1 MQPTSSGFILTSKH
15 PLTYLYKLRGLPAPG
30 DRMFPSSVRRVVA
43 SAVSS
48 TPQTGIVSAIASS
61 ATKTAPIFVHRHQR
75 RCSSSKPSRS
85 DNGSSE
91 ISAGQSVPASST
103 SARGDGKASG
113 EKRKRKSKDASDR
126 TASLKKLPSVPNTHH
141 MSQEALGLSSFF
153 SLHRP
158 ISVTQTMPRT
168 VSDEHF
174 ASIFA
179 SRTKSNRL
187 SDTMSTL
194 SDTIDQLEGPMAQ
207 MTIGGQQEG
216 QGMGEA
222 MHKVDIK
229 NADGSES
236 SMYLQIDTMSGEF
249 LPFRPPPLPQPQ
261 AAAQADSAV
270 AESEAVEDV
279 PQHRVYKAL
288 FTIEESTDPDGQIR
302 IMAHSPRIMNDA
314 QPRSF
319 LERLALRQLKFD
331 EAQGGRRDMHAISVK
346 RQRKLKMKKKKY
358 KKLMK
363 RTRNLRRKL
372 DRT

>member
-1 MQPTSSGFILTSKH
+1 ML
-15 PLTYLYKLRGLPAPG
+15 
-30 DRMFPSSVRRVVA
+30 PSSVRRVVA
-43 SAVSS
+43 SAASSTSQTGLVSS
-48 TPQTGIVSAIASS
+48 LAS
-61 ATKTAPIFVHRHQR
+61 ATIKTTPLFVRNHPR
-75 RCSSSKPSRS
+75 RYSSSKPSKS
-85 DNGSSE
+85 DNGSNE
-91 ISAGQSVPASST
+91 ISADQSVPAT
-103 SARGDGKASG
+103 TTPKSG
-113 EKRKRKSKDASDR
+113 SEKRKRKSNKDASDR
-126 TASLKKLPSVPNTHH
+126 AASMKKLPSVPSTHH

-158 ISVTQTMPRT
+158 ISVTQTMPRA

-179 SRTKSNRL
+179 ARTRNNKMA
-187 SDTMSTL
+187 DTDSTL
-194 SDTIDQLEGPMAQ
+194 SSTIEQLEGPMAQ
-207 MTIGGQQEG
+207 MTIGGQEG
-216 QGMGEA
+216 QEV

-229 NADGSES
+229 NPDGTES

-249 LPFRPPPLPQPQ
+249 LPFRPPPLPQAE
-261 AAAQADSAV
+261 AAGESEGAL

-302 IMAHSPRIMNDA
+302 IMAHSPRIMQD

-331 EAQGGRRDMHAISVK
+331 EAQGRRDMHAISVK

-363 RTRNLRRKL
+363 RTRVLRRKL

>member
-1 MQPTSSGFILTSKH
+1 
-15 PLTYLYKLRGLPAPG
+15 
-30 DRMFPSSVRRVVA
+30 MFSSSVRRVVS

-48 TPQTGIVSAIASS
+48 GPQTGVVSALASS
-61 ATKTAPIFVHRHQR
+61 TSKAAPVFVRSHQR

-85 DNGSSE
+85 DNDSND
-91 ISAGQSVPASST
+91 ISAGQSVPTSS
-103 SARGDGKASG
+103 SARGEGKASG
-113 EKRKRKSKDASDR
+113 EKRKRKSNKDASDR

-158 ISVTQTMPRT
+158 ISVTQTMPRA

-174 ASIFA
+174 ASIFTP
-179 SRTKSNRL
+179 RTKANRMSN
-187 SDTMSTL
+187 TMSTL
-194 SDTIDQLEGPMAQ
+194 SETIDQLEGPMAQ
-207 MTIGGQQEG
+207 MTIGGQQE
-216 QGMGEA
+216 QGMGDA

-229 NADGSES
+229 NPDGSES

-249 LPFRPPPLPQPQ
+249 LPFRPPPLPQAQ
-261 AAAQADSAV
+261 AAGEATNAIAE
-270 AESEAVEDV
+270 AESVEDV

-302 IMAHSPRIMNDA
+302 IMAHSPRILQDA
-314 QPRSF
+314 QPKSF

-331 EAQGGRRDMHAISVK
+331 EANQGRRDMHAISVK

>member
-1 MQPTSSGFILTSKH
+1 M
-15 PLTYLYKLRGLPAPG
+15 LPP
-30 DRMFPSSVRRVVA
+30 SVRRVVS

-48 TPQTGIVSAIASS
+48 APQTGVLSSLAS
-61 ATKTAPIFVHRHQR
+61 TAPKTTPIFLRGHQR

-85 DNGSSE
+85 DSGSSE
-91 ISAGQSVPASST
+91 IAAGQSVPASST
-103 SARGDGKASG
+103 STRGDGKAGG
-113 EKRKRKSKDASDR
+113 EKRKRKNKDASER
-126 TASLKKLPSVPNTHH
+126 TASMKKLPSVPNTHH
-141 MSQEALGLSSFF
+141 MSQESLGLSSFF

-158 ISVTQTMPRT
+158 ISITQTMPRT
-168 VSDEHF
+168 VSDEYF

-179 SRTKSNRL
+179 SRTKANRMA
-187 SDTMSTL
+187 DTVNTI
-194 SDTIDQLEGPMAQ
+194 SDTIDQLDGPMAQ
-207 MTIGGQQEG
+207 MMIGGQQES
-216 QGMGEA
+216 QGMEA

-261 AAAQADSAV
+261 AAGEANRAVAQA
-270 AESEAVEDV
+270 EAVEDI

-302 IMAHSPRIMNDA
+302 IMAHSPRIIQDP

-331 EAQGGRRDMHAISVK
+331 EAQGARRDMHAISVK

>member
-1 MQPTSSGFILTSKH
+1 
-15 PLTYLYKLRGLPAPG
+15 
-30 DRMFPSSVRRVVA
+30 MFSSSVRRVITSVA
-43 SAVSS
+43 SSA
-48 TPQTGIVSAIASS
+48 PQTGVVPTLASS
-61 ATKTAPIFVHRHQR
+61 ATKTAPILLYRHQR

-85 DNGSSE
+85 DNGSND
-91 ISAGQSVPASST
+91 ISADQSVAAPT

-179 SRTKSNRL
+179 SRTKSNRMAETV
-187 SDTMSTL
+187 SAL

-207 MTIGGQQEG
+207 MTIGGQQDD

-261 AAAQADSAV
+261 AAAEVGSTMAA
-270 AESEAVEDV
+270 SEAVEDV

-302 IMAHSPRIMNDA
+302 IMAHSPRIMQDA

-331 EAQGGRRDMHAISVK
+331 EAQGSRRDMHAISVK
-346 RQRKLKMKKKKY
+346 RQRKLRMKKKKY

>member
-1 MQPTSSGFILTSKH
+1 ML
-15 PLTYLYKLRGLPAPG
+15 
-30 DRMFPSSVRRVVA
+30 PSSVRRVVA
-43 SAVSS
+43 SAVS
-48 TPQTGIVSAIASS
+48 TPQTGVVSSLAS
-61 ATKTAPIFVHRHQR
+61 ATLKTTPVFVRNHQR
-75 RCSSSKPSRS
+75 RCSSSKPSKS
-85 DNGSSE
+85 DNGPND
-91 ISAGQSVPASST
+91 ISAGQSVPATTTPKS
-103 SARGDGKASG
+103 GG
-113 EKRKRKSKDASDR
+113 EKRKRKSNKDASDR
-126 TASLKKLPSVPNTHH
+126 AASMKKLPSVPSTHH

-158 ISVTQTMPRT
+158 ISVTQTMPRAVT
-168 VSDEHF
+168 DEHF

-179 SRTKSNRL
+179 ARSRNNKL
-187 SDTMSTL
+187 ADTESTL
-194 SDTIDQLEGPMAQ
+194 SSTIEQLEGPMAQ
-207 MTIGGQQEG
+207 MTIGGQEG
-216 QGMGEA
+216 QEV

-229 NADGSES
+229 NPDGTES

-249 LPFRPPPLPQPQ
+249 LPFRPPPLPQVE
-261 AAAQADSAV
+261 AAGKSESDV
-270 AESEAVEDV
+270 AEAEAVEDV

-302 IMAHSPRIMNDA
+302 IMAHSPRIMQD

-331 EAQGGRRDMHAISVK
+331 EAQGRRDMHAISVK

-363 RTRNLRRKL
+363 RTRVLRRKL

>member
-1 MQPTSSGFILTSKH
+1 ML
-15 PLTYLYKLRGLPAPG
+15 
-30 DRMFPSSVRRVVA
+30 PSSVRRVVA
-43 SAVSS
+43 SAVS
-48 TPQTGIVSAIASS
+48 TPQTGVVSSLAS
-61 ATKTAPIFVHRHQR
+61 ATLKTTPVFVRNHQR
-75 RCSSSKPSRS
+75 RCSSSKPSKS
-85 DNGSSE
+85 DNGPND
-91 ISAGQSVPASST
+91 ISAGQSVPATTTPKS
-103 SARGDGKASG
+103 GG
-113 EKRKRKSKDASDR
+113 EKRKRKSNKDASDR
-126 TASLKKLPSVPNTHH
+126 AASMKKLPSVPSTHH

-158 ISVTQTMPRT
+158 ISVTQTMPRAVT
-168 VSDEHF
+168 DEHF

-179 SRTKSNRL
+179 ARSRNNKL
-187 SDTMSTL
+187 ADTESTL
-194 SDTIDQLEGPMAQ
+194 SSTIEQLEGPMAQ
-207 MTIGGQQEG
+207 MTIGGQEG
-216 QGMGEA
+216 QEV

-229 NADGSES
+229 NPDGTES

-249 LPFRPPPLPQPQ
+249 LPFRPPPLPQVE
-261 AAAQADSAV
+261 AAGESESAV
-270 AESEAVEDV
+270 AEAEAVEDV

-302 IMAHSPRIMNDA
+302 IMAHSPRIMQD

-331 EAQGGRRDMHAISVK
+331 EAQGRRDMHAISVK

-363 RTRNLRRKL
+363 RTRVLRRKL

>member
-1 MQPTSSGFILTSKH
+1 ML
-15 PLTYLYKLRGLPAPG
+15 
-30 DRMFPSSVRRVVA
+30 PSSVRRIVT

-48 TPQTGIVSAIASS
+48 TPQTGLVSSIAPTTIKS
-61 ATKTAPIFVHRHQR
+61 TPILIQNQQR
-75 RCSSSKPSRS
+75 RYSSSKPSKS
-85 DNGSSE
+85 DNGSNE
-91 ISAGQSVPASST
+91 ISAGQSVPAT
-103 SARGDGKASG
+103 TTPKSG
-113 EKRKRKSKDASDR
+113 SEKRKRKSSKDASDR
-126 TASLKKLPSVPNTHH
+126 AASMKKLPSVPNTHH

-158 ISVTQTMPRT
+158 ISVTQTMPRA

-179 SRTKSNRL
+179 ARTRNNKMA
-187 SDTMSTL
+187 DTDATL
-194 SDTIDQLEGPMAQ
+194 SNTIEQLEGPMAQ
-207 MTIGGQQEG
+207 MTIGGQEG
-216 QGMGEA
+216 QEV

-229 NADGSES
+229 NPDGTES
-236 SMYLQIDTMSGEF
+236 SMYLQIDAMSGEF
-249 LPFRPPPLPQPQ
+249 LPFRPPPLPQVQ
-261 AAAQADSAV
+261 AAGESESAI
-270 AESEAVEDV
+270 AEAEAVEDV

-302 IMAHSPRIMNDA
+302 IMAHSPRIMQD

-331 EAQGGRRDMHAISVK
+331 EAQGRRDMHAISVK

-363 RTRNLRRKL
+363 RTRVLRRKL

>member
-1 MQPTSSGFILTSKH
+1 ML
-15 PLTYLYKLRGLPAPG
+15 
-30 DRMFPSSVRRVVA
+30 PSSVRRVVA

-48 TPQTGIVSAIASS
+48 TPQTGVVSSLAS
-61 ATKTAPIFVHRHQR
+61 ATVKTTPVFVRNHQR
-75 RCSSSKPSRS
+75 RCSSSKPSKS
-85 DNGSSE
+85 DNGPND
-91 ISAGQSVPASST
+91 ISAGQSVPATTTPKS
-103 SARGDGKASG
+103 GG
-113 EKRKRKSKDASDR
+113 EKRKRKSNKDASDR
-126 TASLKKLPSVPNTHH
+126 AASMKKLPSVPSTHH

-158 ISVTQTMPRT
+158 ISVTQTMPRAVT
-168 VSDEHF
+168 DEHF

-179 SRTKSNRL
+179 ARSRNNKL
-187 SDTMSTL
+187 ADTESTL
-194 SDTIDQLEGPMAQ
+194 SSTIEQLDGPMAQ
-207 MTIGGQQEG
+207 MTIGGQEG
-216 QGMGEA
+216 QEV

-229 NADGSES
+229 NPDGTES

-249 LPFRPPPLPQPQ
+249 LPFRPPPLPQAE
-261 AAAQADSAV
+261 AAGESESAV
-270 AESEAVEDV
+270 AEAEAVEDV

-302 IMAHSPRIMNDA
+302 IMAHSPRIMQD

-331 EAQGGRRDMHAISVK
+331 EAQGRRDMHAISVK

-363 RTRNLRRKL
+363 RTRVLRRKL

>member
-1 MQPTSSGFILTSKH
+1 ML
-15 PLTYLYKLRGLPAPG
+15 
-30 DRMFPSSVRRVVA
+30 PSSVRRIVA
-43 SAVSS
+43 SAASS
-48 TPQTGIVSAIASS
+48 TPQTGVVSSIAS
-61 ATKTAPIFVHRHQR
+61 ATVKTTPIFIQNQQR
-75 RCSSSKPSRS
+75 RYSSSKPSKS
-85 DNGSSE
+85 DNGSNE
-91 ISAGQSVPASST
+91 ISAGQSVPAT
-103 SARGDGKASG
+103 TTPKSG
-113 EKRKRKSKDASDR
+113 SEKRKRKSNKDASDR
-126 TASLKKLPSVPNTHH
+126 AASMKKLPSVPNTHH

-158 ISVTQTMPRT
+158 ISVTQTMPRA

-179 SRTKSNRL
+179 ARTRNNKMA
-187 SDTMSTL
+187 DTESTL
-194 SDTIDQLEGPMAQ
+194 SSTIEQLEGPMAQ
-207 MTIGGQQEG
+207 MTIGGQEG
-216 QGMGEA
+216 QEV

-229 NADGSES
+229 NPDGTES

-249 LPFRPPPLPQPQ
+249 LPFRPPPLPQAQ
-261 AAAQADSAV
+261 AAGESESAI
-270 AESEAVEDV
+270 AEAEAVEDV

-302 IMAHSPRIMNDA
+302 IMAHSPRIMQD

-331 EAQGGRRDMHAISVK
+331 EAQGRRDMHAISVK

-363 RTRNLRRKL
+363 RTRVLRRKL

>member
-1 MQPTSSGFILTSKH
+1 M
-15 PLTYLYKLRGLPAPG
+15 
-30 DRMFPSSVRRVVA
+30 
-43 SAVSS
+43 
-48 TPQTGIVSAIASS
+48 
-61 ATKTAPIFVHRHQR
+61 
-75 RCSSSKPSRS
+75 
-85 DNGSSE
+85 
-91 ISAGQSVPASST
+91 
-103 SARGDGKASG
+103 
-113 EKRKRKSKDASDR
+113 
-126 TASLKKLPSVPNTHH
+126 
-141 MSQEALGLSSFF
+141 
-153 SLHRP
+153 
-158 ISVTQTMPRT
+158 
-168 VSDEHF
+168 
-174 ASIFA
+174 
-179 SRTKSNRL
+179 

-207 MTIGGQQEG
+207 MTIGQQEG
-216 QGMGEA
+216 QDS

-261 AAAQADSAV
+261 SAAETDGAV
-270 AESEAVEDV
+270 AEAEAAEEV

-302 IMAHSPRIMNDA
+302 IMAHSPRIMQDA

-331 EAQGGRRDMHAISVK
+331 EAQGRRDMHAISVK

-363 RTRNLRRKL
+363 RTRVLRRKL

>member
-1 MQPTSSGFILTSKH
+1 ML
-15 PLTYLYKLRGLPAPG
+15 
-30 DRMFPSSVRRVVA
+30 PSSMRRVV

-48 TPQTGIVSAIASS
+48 APQTGIVSSFAS
-61 ATKTAPIFVHRHQR
+61 TTPKTTPVFIRAHQR
-75 RCSSSKPSRS
+75 RCSSSKPSKS
-85 DNGSSE
+85 DSGSNE
-91 ISAGQSVPASST
+91 ISAGQSVPAAAT
-103 SARGDGKASG
+103 PKSG
-113 EKRKRKSKDASDR
+113 SEKRKRKSSKDTSDR
-126 TASLKKLPSVPNTHH
+126 SASVKKLPSVPNTHH

-158 ISVTQTMPRT
+158 ISVTQTMPRAVT
-168 VSDEHF
+168 DEHF

-179 SRTKSNRL
+179 ARTRNNKMAE
-187 SDTMSTL
+187 TESTL
-194 SDTIDQLEGPMAQ
+194 ASTIEQLESPMAQ
-207 MTIGGQQEG
+207 MTIGGEG
-216 QGMGEA
+216 HEG

-229 NADGSES
+229 NPDGTES

-249 LPFRPPPLPQPQ
+249 LPFRPPPLPQLE
-261 AAAQADSAV
+261 AAGEASSAV
-270 AESEAVEDV
+270 AEAEAAENV

-302 IMAHSPRIMNDA
+302 IMAHSPRIVQDA

-331 EAQGGRRDMHAISVK
+331 EAQGRRDMHAISVK

-363 RTRNLRRKL
+363 RTRVLRRKL

>member
-1 MQPTSSGFILTSKH
+1 ML
-15 PLTYLYKLRGLPAPG
+15 
-30 DRMFPSSVRRVVA
+30 PSSVRRVVA
-43 SAVSS
+43 SAVS
-48 TPQTGIVSAIASS
+48 TPQTGVVSSLAS
-61 ATKTAPIFVHRHQR
+61 ATLKTTPVFVRNHQR
-75 RCSSSKPSRS
+75 RCSSSKPSKS
-85 DNGSSE
+85 DNGPND
-91 ISAGQSVPASST
+91 ISAGQSVPATTTPKS
-103 SARGDGKASG
+103 GG
-113 EKRKRKSKDASDR
+113 EKRKRKSNKDASDR
-126 TASLKKLPSVPNTHH
+126 AASMKKLPSVPSTHH

-158 ISVTQTMPRT
+158 ISVTQTMPRAVT
-168 VSDEHF
+168 DEHF

-179 SRTKSNRL
+179 ARSRNNKL
-187 SDTMSTL
+187 ADTESTL
-194 SDTIDQLEGPMAQ
+194 SSTIEQLEGPMAQ
-207 MTIGGQQEG
+207 MTIGGQEG
-216 QGMGEA
+216 QEV

-229 NADGSES
+229 NPDGTES

-249 LPFRPPPLPQPQ
+249 LPFRPPPLPQVE
-261 AAAQADSAV
+261 AAGKSESAV
-270 AESEAVEDV
+270 AEAEAVEDV

-302 IMAHSPRIMNDA
+302 IMAHSPRIMQD

-331 EAQGGRRDMHAISVK
+331 EAQGRRDMHAISVK

-363 RTRNLRRKL
+363 RTRVLRRKL

>member
-1 MQPTSSGFILTSKH
+1 ML
-15 PLTYLYKLRGLPAPG
+15 
-30 DRMFPSSVRRVVA
+30 PSSVRRVVS

-48 TPQTGIVSAIASS
+48 APQTGIVSSLAS
-61 ATKTAPIFVHRHQR
+61 AAPKTAPVFVRGHQR

-91 ISAGQSVPASST
+91 IAADQSVPASST
-103 SARGDGKASG
+103 SARGEGKAGS
-113 EKRKRKSKDASDR
+113 EKRKRKSNKDASER
-126 TASLKKLPSVPNTHH
+126 AASMKKLPSVPNTHH

-158 ISVTQTMPRT
+158 ISVTQTMPRSVT
-168 VSDEHF
+168 DEHF

-179 SRTKSNRL
+179 PRARNNKM

-216 QGMGEA
+216 QESMQR
-222 MHKVDIK
+222 VDIK
-229 NADGSES
+229 NPDGTES

-261 AAAQADSAV
+261 AAAEADGAAAEAEV
-270 AESEAVEDV
+270 ADDT
-279 PQHRVYKAL
+279 PQHRIYKAL
-288 FTIEESTDPDGQIR
+288 FTIEESTDPDGQVR
-302 IMAHSPRIMNDA
+302 IMAHSPRIMQDA

-319 LERLALRQLKFD
+319 LERLALRQFKFD
-331 EAQGGRRDMHAISVK
+331 EAQGRRDMHAISVK
-346 RQRKLKMKKKKY
+346 RQRKLRMKKKKY

-363 RTRNLRRKL
+363 RTRVLRRKL

>member
-1 MQPTSSGFILTSKH
+1 ML
-15 PLTYLYKLRGLPAPG
+15 
-30 DRMFPSSVRRVVA
+30 PSSMRRVV

-48 TPQTGIVSAIASS
+48 APQTGIVSSFAS
-61 ATKTAPIFVHRHQR
+61 ATPKTTPVFIRAHQR
-75 RCSSSKPSRS
+75 RCSSSKPSKS
-85 DNGSSE
+85 DNGSNE
-91 ISAGQSVPASST
+91 ISADQSVPA
-103 SARGDGKASG
+103 AAAPKSG
-113 EKRKRKSKDASDR
+113 SEKRKRKSSKDASDR
-126 TASLKKLPSVPNTHH
+126 SASVKKLPSVPNTHH

-158 ISVTQTMPRT
+158 ISVTQTMPRAVT
-168 VSDEHF
+168 DEHF

-179 SRTKSNRL
+179 ARTRNNKMAE
-187 SDTMSTL
+187 TESTL
-194 SDTIDQLEGPMAQ
+194 ASTIEQLEGPMAQ
-207 MTIGGQQEG
+207 MTIGGEGQEG
-216 QGMGEA
+216 

-229 NADGSES
+229 NPDGTES

-249 LPFRPPPLPQPQ
+249 LPFRPPPLPQPE
-261 AAAQADSAV
+261 AAGGANSAV
-270 AESEAVEDV
+270 AEAEAAEDV

-302 IMAHSPRIMNDA
+302 IMAHSPRIVQDA

-331 EAQGGRRDMHAISVK
+331 EAQGRRDMHAISVK

-363 RTRNLRRKL
+363 RTRVLRRKL

>member
-1 MQPTSSGFILTSKH
+1 
-15 PLTYLYKLRGLPAPG
+15 
-30 DRMFPSSVRRVVA
+30 MFPSSARRVV
-43 SAVSS
+43 SSLVSS
-48 TPQTGIVSAIASS
+48 APQTGVVSAFASS
-61 ATKTAPIFVHRHQR
+61 STKAAAPVFVRCHQR

-85 DNGSSE
+85 DNDSNE
-91 ISAGQSVPASST
+91 ISATQSVPASSST
-103 SARGDGKASG
+103 RSDGKASG
-113 EKRKRKSKDASDR
+113 EKRKRKSSKEASER
-126 TASLKKLPSVPNTHH
+126 AASLKKLPSVPNTHH

-158 ISVTQTMPRT
+158 ISVTQTMPRA

-174 ASIFA
+174 ASIFTP
-179 SRTKSNRL
+179 RTKSNRMA
-187 SDTMSTL
+187 DTMTTL
-194 SDTIDQLEGPMAQ
+194 SDTIEQLEGPMAQ
-207 MTIGGQQEG
+207 MTIGGPQE
-216 QGMGEA
+216 QNMGDG

-229 NADGSES
+229 NPDGSES
-236 SMYLQIDTMSGEF
+236 SIYLQIDTMSGEF
-249 LPFRPPPLPQPQ
+249 LPFRPPPLPQTQ
-261 AAAQADSAV
+261 AAAGEATNAV
-270 AESEAVEDV
+270 AEAEPVEDV

-302 IMAHSPRIMNDA
+302 IMAHSPRILQDV

-331 EAQGGRRDMHAISVK
+331 EANQGRRDMHAISVK